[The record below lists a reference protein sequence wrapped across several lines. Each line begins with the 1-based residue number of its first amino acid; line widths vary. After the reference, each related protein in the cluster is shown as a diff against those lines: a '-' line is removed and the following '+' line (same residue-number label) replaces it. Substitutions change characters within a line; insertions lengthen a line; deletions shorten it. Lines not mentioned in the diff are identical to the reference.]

1 MDEIEQDEII
11 EDTEEETEETTEE
24 TKEEPKETKETP
36 EAKLARIER
45 EAKQLRKKLGKE
57 EPEVKTK
64 VEAKKESKT
73 DGLDETQLD
82 YLDLKGISDQDDID
96 LIEKIMNRTGQ
107 SLREVLKDDY
117 VTSKLEANKKDRE
130 VKEATPSGTKRSGNQ
145 TSDASAVIARFEA
158 TGQMPDDFASRE
170 IVVDFLVKKD
180 RSNAPSW
187 HK

>member
-11 EDTEEETEETTEE
+11 EDTEVEELDEETEEV
-24 TKEEPKETKETP
+24 KETPKETP

-57 EPEVKTK
+57 EPEPKAK
-64 VEAKKESKT
+64 VEAKKESKP
-73 DGLDETQLD
+73 DGLDDTQLD

-107 SLREVLKDDY
+107 SVREVLKDDY
-117 VTSKLEANKKDRE
+117 VQSKLESSKKARE
-130 VKEATPSGTKRSGNQ
+130 VKDATPSGTKRSGNQ
-145 TSDASAVIARFEA
+145 TSDASAIIAKFEA
-158 TGQMPDDFASRE
+158 TGQMPDDFDARQV
-170 IVVDFLVKKD
+170 VVDFLVKKD
-180 RSNAPSW
+180 KSNAPSW